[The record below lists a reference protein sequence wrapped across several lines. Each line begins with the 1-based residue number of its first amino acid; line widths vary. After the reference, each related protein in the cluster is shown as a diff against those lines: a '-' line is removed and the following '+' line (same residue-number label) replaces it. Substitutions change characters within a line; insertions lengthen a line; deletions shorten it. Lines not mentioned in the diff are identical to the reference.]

1 MIDFSLIISILL
13 AIGIFIGVDFIFARI
28 IRSHDN
34 ITNRLMRKIA
44 RISIIAITI
53 VAVIDKFGIL
63 GDMTKTFLTNSALL
77 VAVLGFLLQ
86 NTLKNILAGALLL
99 SSETFKIGQ
108 RIRLPEKDISG
119 IIEKINMRHTVIHLT
134 TNERAIVPNYLLNE
148 AIIVNN
154 DLLDSTTVYPL
165 VITIPLDK
173 DLLAAKQIVRDVIND
188 HDNVLDKDA
197 DIIVTTVT
205 KDTVELKTLI
215 KTRDLDTSFDTLS
228 DLREQ
233 VLTNLRQLDYFNK

>member
-53 VAVIDKFGIL
+53 VAVIDRFGIL

-173 DLLAAKQIVRDVIND
+173 DLLAAKQIIRDVIND

>member
-28 IRSHDN
+28 VRIHDN
-34 ITNRLMRKIA
+34 ITNRFMRKIA
-44 RISIIAITI
+44 RISIITITI
-53 VAVIDKFGIL
+53 VAVIDRFGIL

-165 VITIPLDK
+165 IITIRLNQ
-173 DLLAAKQIVRDVIND
+173 DLHKAKQIIRDVIENHQD
-188 HDNVLDKDA
+188 VLNKDA

-215 KTRDLDTSFDTLS
+215 KTRDLDTSFNTLS

-233 VLTNLRQLDYFNK
+233 VLTNLCQLNYFEK

>member
-13 AIGIFIGVDFIFARI
+13 AIGIFVGVDFIFARI

-53 VAVIDKFGIL
+53 VAVIDRFGIL

-165 VITIPLDK
+165 VITISLDK

>member
-44 RISIIAITI
+44 RISIVVIVIIAI
-53 VAVIDKFGIL
+53 ADRFGIL

-173 DLLAAKQIVRDVIND
+173 DLRAAKQIVRDVINN
-188 HDNVLDKDA
+188 HDNVLNKDA

>member
-53 VAVIDKFGIL
+53 VAVIDRFGIL

-165 VITIPLDK
+165 VITISLDK
-173 DLLAAKQIVRDVIND
+173 DLLAAKQIVHDVIND

>member
-13 AIGIFIGVDFIFARI
+13 AIGIFIGVDFIFSRI
-28 IRSHDN
+28 IRKHDN

-44 RISIIAITI
+44 RISIVVIIIIAI
-53 VAVIDKFGIL
+53 ADRFSIL

-154 DLLDSTTVYPL
+154 DLLDSTTIYPL

-173 DLLAAKQIVRDVIND
+173 DLLAAKQIVRNVIND
-188 HDNVLDKDA
+188 HDNVLNKDA

>member
-1 MIDFSLIISILL
+1 MIDFSLIISIIF
-13 AIGIFIGVDFIFARI
+13 AIGIFIGVDFIFSRV
-28 IRSHDN
+28 IRKHDN
-34 ITNRLMRKIA
+34 ITNRIMRKIA
-44 RISIIAITI
+44 RISIVVIIIIAI
-53 VAVIDKFGIL
+53 ADRFGIW

-165 VITIPLDK
+165 VIIISLDK
-173 DLLAAKQIVRDVIND
+173 DLLAAKQIVRDVINN
-188 HDNVLDKDA
+188 HDNVLNKDA

-215 KTRDLDTSFDTLS
+215 KTRDLDMSFNTLS

-233 VLTNLRQLDYFNK
+233 VLTNLRQLNYFDK

>member
-1 MIDFSLIISILL
+1 MIDFSFIISIIL
-13 AIGIFIGVDFIFARI
+13 AIGIFIGVDFIFSRI
-28 IRSHDN
+28 IRKHDN
-34 ITNRLMRKIA
+34 ITNRIMRKIA
-44 RISIIAITI
+44 RISIVTITIIAI
-53 VAVIDKFGIL
+53 IDRFGIL
-63 GDMTKTFLTNSALL
+63 GDMAKTFLTNSALL

-119 IIEKINMRHTVIHLT
+119 IIERINMRHTVIHLT

-148 AIIVNN
+148 SIIVNN

-165 VITIPLDK
+165 VITIKLNK
-173 DLLAAKQIVRDVIND
+173 DLSAAKQIIRDAIVN
-188 HDNVLDKDA
+188 HDDVLNKDA
-197 DIIVTTVT
+197 DTIVTTVT

-215 KTRDLDTSFDTLS
+215 QTHDLDTSFNTLS
-228 DLREQ
+228 NLREQ
-233 VLTNLRQLDYFNK
+233 VLTNLRQLNYFDK

>member
-53 VAVIDKFGIL
+53 VAVIDRFGIL

-165 VITIPLDK
+165 VITIKLDK
-173 DLLAAKQIVRDVIND
+173 DLSIAKQIIRDVITN
-188 HDNVLDKDA
+188 HDDVLNKDA

-233 VLTNLRQLDYFNK
+233 VLANLRRLDYFDK

>member
-1 MIDFSLIISILL
+1 M
-13 AIGIFIGVDFIFARI
+13 
-28 IRSHDN
+28 
-34 ITNRLMRKIA
+34 
-44 RISIIAITI
+44 
-53 VAVIDKFGIL
+53 
-63 GDMTKTFLTNSALL
+63 
-77 VAVLGFLLQ
+77 
-86 NTLKNILAGALLL
+86 
-99 SSETFKIGQ
+99 
-108 RIRLPEKDISG
+108 
-119 IIEKINMRHTVIHLT
+119 
-134 TNERAIVPNYLLNE
+134 
-148 AIIVNN
+148 
-154 DLLDSTTVYPL
+154 DSTTVYPL